1 MRSTAAQRST
11 YALGHSQRELHRLSR
26 QAQAYEPFTRQLF
39 LQAGI
44 APGMRVLDVGC
55 GGGDVALLVADL
67 VGPGG
72 EVVGIDRVSSAVQWA
87 ISRAQFR
94 SMSNI
99 RFLEGDPTEMSFD
112 EPFDAVV
119 GRLILMYYPDPVDAL
134 RKLQRHLCPAGLT
147 VFQEFDIANCRSL
160 PPAPT
165 FDRAVALIRQTLLA
179 TGARVQLGLELH
191 QVYLD
196 AGLPS
201 PTMRMDS
208 LVGGGP
214 EFVGFALVTDVLH
227 SLLPTIEKLHL
238 ATAAELDLPTFE
250 QRLRQEVSASKGV
263 ILSPALIGAW
273 SRKSS

>member
-11 YALGHSQRELHRLSR
+11 YPLTHSQQELHRLSR

-55 GGGDVALLVADL
+55 GGGDVAFLVAGL

-72 EVVGIDRVSSAVQWA
+72 EVVGTDCVSSAVQWA

-119 GRLILMYYPDPVDAL
+119 GRLILMYYPDPADAL
-134 RKLQRHLCPAGLT
+134 RKLQRHLCPGGLT

-160 PPAPT
+160 PPVPT
-165 FDRAVALIRQTLLA
+165 FDRAVALFQPTLLD

-196 AGLPS
+196 AGLPA
-201 PTMRMDS
+201 PTMRINS

-214 EFVGFALVTDVLH
+214 EFAGFALVTDVLH
-227 SLLPTIEKLHL
+227 SLLPTIEKLRL
-238 ATAAELDLPTFE
+238 TTAAELDLPTFE
-250 QRLRQEVSASKGV
+250 QRLRQEVSANKGV
-263 ILSPALIGAW
+263 ILTPALIGAW
-273 SRKSS
+273 SRKS

>member
-1 MRSTAAQRST
+1 MRSTATQRST
-11 YALGHSQRELHRLSR
+11 YAVGHSQQEFHGLSR

-44 APGMRVLDVGC
+44 VPGMRVLDVGC
-55 GGGDVALLVADL
+55 GGGDVAFLVADL

-72 EVVGIDRVSSAVQWA
+72 EVIGTDRVASAVQWA

-119 GRLILMYYPDPVDAL
+119 GRLILMYYPDPVDAV
-134 RKLQRHLCPAGLT
+134 RKLQCHLCPGGLT

-165 FDRAVALIRQTLLA
+165 FDRAAALIRQTLLA

-196 AGLPS
+196 AGLPA

-214 EFVGFALVTDVLH
+214 EFVGFALVADVLH
-227 SLLPTIEKLHL
+227 NLLPAIERLHL

-250 QRLRQEVSASKGV
+250 QRLRQEVSANKAV

-273 SRKSS
+273 SRKAS

>member
-1 MRSTAAQRST
+1 MHSTATQRST
-11 YALGHSQRELHRLSR
+11 YALGHSQQELHRLSR
-26 QAQAYEPFTRQLF
+26 QAQAFEPFTRQLF

-55 GGGDVALLVADL
+55 GGGDVAFLAADL
-67 VGPGG
+67 VGPSG
-72 EVVGIDRVSSAVQWA
+72 EVVGIDRASSAVQWA

-99 RFLEGDPTEMSFD
+99 RFLEGDPAEMEFD
-112 EPFDAVV
+112 EPFDAVL
-119 GRLILMYYPDPVDAL
+119 GRLVLMYYPDPVSAL
-134 RKLQRHLCPAGLT
+134 RKLQDHLCPGGL
-147 VFQEFDIANCRSL
+147 VIFQEFDIAHCRSL

-179 TGARVQLGLELH
+179 TGARIQLGLELH

-201 PTMRMDS
+201 PTMRLDS

-214 EFVGFALVTDVLH
+214 DFIGYSLVADVLQ
-227 SLLPTIEKLHL
+227 SLLPAMEKFHL
-238 ATAAELDLPTFE
+238 ATAAELDLPTLE
-250 QRLRQEVSASKGV
+250 QRLGQEITSSKGV